1 MNRQLLQ
8 TPDTGLSRVWNH
20 TAATSIQANQPP
32 HRSPLSTSE
41 LVRNEAS
48 NKTKSKELKRR
59 IAKQQL
65 ALANLTR
72 EIHHGGKKDFLL
84 TLGKGMPKFT
94 KKRTAV
100 AEEESTENMPDW
112 DGSLDQSDLIFWAK
126 ESESHESKD
135 RTLYEELT
143 TTHAASTSTVSAA
156 GLLQLIDTVNTTET
170 ISQLRKLLPGYFAS
184 QRKVTALKAKFREEF
199 NAVLKPKRT
208 ATGWRIDPERL
219 RECLLFRYLYAHTI
233 YLPAESERLRCRCL
247 PPFFM
252 CAS

>member
-1 MNRQLLQ
+1 
-8 TPDTGLSRVWNH
+8 
-20 TAATSIQANQPP
+20 
-32 HRSPLSTSE
+32 
-41 LVRNEAS
+41 
-48 NKTKSKELKRR
+48 
-59 IAKQQL
+59 
-65 ALANLTR
+65 
-72 EIHHGGKKDFLL
+72 
-84 TLGKGMPKFT
+84 MPKFT

-100 AEEESTENMPDW
+100 AEEESTENDW
-112 DGSLDQSDLIFWAK
+112 DGSLDQSDLIFLAK

-233 YLPAESERLRCRCL
+233 YLPAESERERCRCL